1 MRFRRELKIRAAG
14 FTLIELMIVVVIIGI
29 LTSVALPS
37 YNDHVR
43 RSRAASALGELSSW
57 AARMEQSYLDNRNYG
72 AGACRIAA
80 PTVGA
85 DTKYTLTCALTNGG
99 QGFTLTAT
107 AQLNSEG
114 TYTLSEGNQKATSV
128 FKGSAVTK
136 SCWVVKG
143 NEC

>member
-1 MRFRRELKIRAAG
+1 MTFRRKPLGANAG
-14 FTLIELMIVVVIIGI
+14 FTLIELMIVIVIIGI

-37 YNDHVR
+37 YNDYVR

-80 PTVGA
+80 PTIGA
-85 DTKYTLTCALTNGG
+85 DTKYALACALTNGG

-107 AQLNSEG
+107 AQVDNEG
-114 TYTLSEGNQKATSV
+114 TYTLSEGNQRGTSV
-128 FKGSAVTK
+128 FKGSSVTK
-136 SCWVVKG
+136 TCWVVKG